1 MATWKEPDGEGAQGG
16 SYQNQLRPRTPQE
29 PGATLR
35 GQSRDRLRGS
45 TGLTDT
51 VDPESKA
58 WPEASS
64 GGPRASSH
72 STDESETTSSVHPE
86 VLFFPRH
93 TFPLP
98 QELSRPCPVTKPQH
112 EDKMGQVST
121 EKWTGTKWSLG
132 GSMVHGIRSE
142 KGYPSQTQPLRAYLN
157 PSCGHILE
165 SESPGGTI
173 IASSGVFCVTMA
185 GMFDPF
191 FYPRRSASLCRLQ
204 PRSLAQVLDAE
215 AYGSASRIPRPELR
229 GVPPQ
234 QALSPAQPV
243 QRYLPQQLSPPGF
256 LPPNWHQEPRKRSS
270 LLKELGALHVVN
282 ALLHVFFGSYLVTA
296 VESLHLVVLKSWY
309 PFWGAAPFLISG
321 ILVITMEMVSKT
333 YLKILCLT
341 AHGVSFFCVLAGLFV
356 IAKDLFLESPF
367 DFPIWTPYPNST
379 VYIQRLELALLC
391 FTFLEFFLLSSTAI
405 TVCREGHRSA
415 EEDDLS
421 LVPDTSLGFRGPSMS
436 PPPSYQD
443 VTLGAMS
450 DKPKQR

>member
-1 MATWKEPDGEGAQGG
+1 
-16 SYQNQLRPRTPQE
+16 
-29 PGATLR
+29 
-35 GQSRDRLRGS
+35 
-45 TGLTDT
+45 
-51 VDPESKA
+51 
-58 WPEASS
+58 
-64 GGPRASSH
+64 
-72 STDESETTSSVHPE
+72 
-86 VLFFPRH
+86 
-93 TFPLP
+93 
-98 QELSRPCPVTKPQH
+98 
-112 EDKMGQVST
+112 
-121 EKWTGTKWSLG
+121 
-132 GSMVHGIRSE
+132 
-142 KGYPSQTQPLRAYLN
+142 
-157 PSCGHILE
+157 
-165 SESPGGTI
+165 
-173 IASSGVFCVTMA
+173 
-185 GMFDPF
+185 
-191 FYPRRSASLCRLQ
+191 
-204 PRSLAQVLDAE
+204 
-215 AYGSASRIPRPELR
+215 SRIPGPELR

-256 LPPNWHQEPRKRSS
+256 LPPNWHQEPRKSSS

-333 YLKILCLT
+333 YLKILCLM

-415 EEDDLS
+415 E
-421 LVPDTSLGFRGPSMS
+421 
-436 PPPSYQD
+436 
-443 VTLGAMS
+443 
-450 DKPKQR
+450 